1 MTNNLDI
8 TPITTEI
15 ARLIVAGTTGS
26 QLLAAVARRFPELT
40 RSEFV
45 SALQDATAAA
55 EKQAARRH

>member
-45 SALQDATAAA
+45 SAFQDATAAA